1 MKLQALFPILSFA
14 ICTLVARAAG
24 GELPAYE
31 PRPVAVSKDASYVQ
45 ADGSILIVGNDGMEP
60 MLAQFNELF
69 SRTHPGFKFTLL
81 CKGSS
86 TGIGGLTAG
95 VSALAPI
102 GRGAWPVEIEPFRR
116 LYGYTPTDIRIGRD
130 GYAAPG
136 RKNPPAVY
144 VNAKNPLQSLTLA
157 QVAQIFTTGAM
168 GGDLTHWNQVA
179 AGGAERVIHPYGPR
193 DDGGFATAL
202 RNDFMGDLPF
212 GRRYEALAKSA
223 DVLRAVADD
232 VNGIGIAGYIDAAAV
247 TPNVRLLAL
256 TSGDGS
262 EPALPDYA
270 AVLAGRYPLAPF
282 MHLYVNRTP
291 GQPLDPVVKEY
302 ARLVLSRE
310 GQAII
315 AAMRGSEEGY
325 VPLTVAEVAAELA
338 KLE

>member
-1 MKLQALFPILSFA
+1 MKISATSLVIIFA
-14 ICTLVARAAG
+14 FAVRG
-24 GELPAYE
+24 GAELPAYA
-31 PRPVAVSKDASYVQ
+31 PRPVVVPKGSPYVQ
-45 ADGSILIVGNDGMEP
+45 ADGSIVIVGNDGMEP

-69 SRTHPGFKFTLL
+69 TRTHPGFKFTLL

-116 LYGYTPTDIRIGRD
+116 LYGYAPTDIRIGRD

-144 VNAKNPLQSLTLA
+144 VHAKNPLKSLTVA
-157 QVAQIFTTGAM
+157 QVAKIFTTGGT
-168 GGDLTHWNQVA
+168 GGDLTHWNQVGV
-179 AGGAERVIHPYGPR
+179 GGAERVIHPYGPR
-193 DDGGFATAL
+193 DDGSFATAL

-212 GRRYEALAKSA
+212 CRRYEALAKSA

-232 VNGIGIAGYIDAAAV
+232 VNGIGIAGYIDAATV

-256 TSGDGS
+256 TASDGQ
-262 EPALPDYA
+262 EPALPDYD

-282 MHLYVNRTP
+282 MHLYVNRVP

-325 VPLTVAEVAAELA
+325 VPLTPAEVAAELA